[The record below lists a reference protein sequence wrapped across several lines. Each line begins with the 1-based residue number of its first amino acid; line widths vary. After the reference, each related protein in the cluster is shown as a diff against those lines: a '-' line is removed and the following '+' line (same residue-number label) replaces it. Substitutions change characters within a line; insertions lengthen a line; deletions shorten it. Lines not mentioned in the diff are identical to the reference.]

1 MKGLV
6 MAVSKRNVRAAY
18 VRDAK
23 PEDAEVAKICARSY
37 QPLFLSPEA
46 CLRDVRW

>member
-18 VRDAK
+18 VRGAN
-23 PEDAEVAKICARSY
+23 PEDTEVAKICARSY
-37 QPLFLSPEA
+37 QLLILSPE
-46 CLRDVRW
+46 LVSEM